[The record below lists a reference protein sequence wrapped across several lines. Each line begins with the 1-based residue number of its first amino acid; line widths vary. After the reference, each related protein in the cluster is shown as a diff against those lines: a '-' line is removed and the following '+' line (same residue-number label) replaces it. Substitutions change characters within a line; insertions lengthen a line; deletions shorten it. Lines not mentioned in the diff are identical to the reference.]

1 MRAGLFLLALL
12 ALTAGAPDTPARAQ
26 QLGVVQSDVLVIDIE
41 RLLAETVYGQR
52 LQDAIETERDA
63 LIARNERVATEL
75 EAEEQALTELRET
88 TPPDE
93 FREMADAFDTKVT
106 QLRRE
111 SERLSRDLE
120 RQRDLAPVQ
129 FMRVVQPVLG
139 ELLNEADAVALLDV
153 RSVILRADVADVTD
167 IAISRI
173 DARIGTGPEAQN
185 PPGNAGAPD
194 APAEE

>member
-1 MRAGLFLLALL
+1 MRAGLFLLAML
-12 ALTAGAPDTPARAQ
+12 ALIAGAGDTPARAQ

-41 RLLAETVYGQR
+41 RLLAETAYGRR
-52 LQDAIETERDA
+52 LQAEIEAERDA

-75 EAEEQALTELRET
+75 EEEEKALTELRTT

-93 FREMADAFDTKVT
+93 FREMADAFDTMVT

-111 SERLSRDLE
+111 SDQLSRDLE
-120 RQRDLAPVQ
+120 RQRDLAPVN

-139 ELLNEADAVALLDV
+139 EILQEADAVALLDV

-173 DARIGTGPEAQN
+173 DARIGEG
-185 PPGNAGAPD
+185 PD
-194 APAEE
+194 ASDTP

>member
-1 MRAGLFLLALL
+1 MRAGLLLLALL
-12 ALTAGAPDTPARAQ
+12 ALFAGVGKTPGWAQ

-41 RLLAETVYGQR
+41 RLLAETAYGQR
-52 LQDAIETERDA
+52 LQAGVEAERDA
-63 LIARNERVATEL
+63 LIARNERVAAEL
-75 EAEEQALTELRET
+75 EAEEQALTELRAT

-93 FREMADAFDTKVT
+93 FRELADAFDTKVT

-111 SERLSRDLE
+111 SEGLSRDLE
-120 RQRDLAPVQ
+120 RRRDLAPVQ

-139 ELLNEADAVALLDV
+139 EILSEADAVALLDV

-173 DARIGTGPEAQN
+173 DARIGAGPEAH
-185 PPGNAGAPD
+185 PRPD